1 MTDSRSNTP
10 PSISA
15 DDPRLAAARPLTL
28 DAPGLADLEL
38 LLRGALRP
46 AQTYRP
52 VSNATPT
59 THAPRLHAPFDV
71 ALGETLALRNA
82 EGVIFALLEV
92 REVDPTSR
100 QVSGTL
106 SLVRLPRHHDFPELF
121 APASDVTPRVSGRV
135 AAYFATGALTPAIA
149 ARLRAALD
157 TSYDALLVFGH
168 ATDATPGD
176 LRAHLEVLALLV
188 SLRHVDRGSHR
199 AHLVLLPA
207 IRPMERESRLGIEA
221 TIAKNHGAT
230 TLLVAEG
237 PPHESVADSVAEE
250 DRDRIRAEID
260 LRVLPA
266 ASDPL
271 VWQDVDSLLA
281 RANPPRSHRGFTV
294 WFTGLSQ
301 AGKSTIATLLS
312 RMLLDHGRGS
322 TLLDG
327 DVVRTHLSKG
337 LGFSRED
344 RDANIRRLGYVA
356 SEITRHGGVALVAAI
371 SPYRAIRME
380 NRTRIGDYVE
390 VFVNAPVSTCESRDQ
405 KGQYA
410 RARRGEIKGFTGVD
424 DPYEPP
430 QAGDGDIVEC
440 RTDLETPA
448 SSAAR
453 VFQHLVALGYVD
465 PASRIA

>member
-1 MTDSRSNTP
+1 MTDSFSKAP
-10 PSISA
+10 PPISA

-28 DAPGLADLEL
+28 DALALAELEL

-46 AQTYRP
+46 AHTYRP
-52 VSNATPT
+52 VSAADAT
-59 THAPRLHAPFDV
+59 THVPALHAPFDV

-92 REVDPTSR
+92 AEVDPTNR

-121 APASDVTPRVSGRV
+121 APASEVRPRVSGRV

-157 TSYDALLVFGH
+157 TSYDTLLVFAT

-176 LRAHLEVLALLV
+176 LCAHLDVLALLG

-207 IRPMERESRLGIEA
+207 LRPMERDSRLELEA
-221 TIAKNHGAT
+221 TIAKNHGAA
-230 TLLVAEG
+230 TLLVADG
-237 PPHESVADSVAEE
+237 PPSRSSAEHAG
-250 DRDRIRAEID
+250 RAQVGIEV
-260 LRVLPA
+260 RVLPA
-266 ASDPL
+266 TVAPL
-271 VWQDVDSLLA
+271 EWPDVDALLA
-281 RANPPRSHRGFTV
+281 RANPARAKAGFTV

-344 RDANIRRLGYVA
+344 RDTNIRRLGYVA

-371 SPYRAIRME
+371 SPYRAIRLE
-380 NRTRIGDYVE
+380 NRARIGNYVE
-390 VFVNAPVSTCESRDQ
+390 VFVNAPVATCESRDQ

-430 QAGDGDIVEC
+430 QAGDGDVLEC
-440 RTDLETPA
+440 RTDLESPTQ
-448 SSAAR
+448 SAAR
-453 VFQHLVALGYVD
+453 VFQHLVTLGYVD